1 MIKSSALIFLA
12 NITSAGLGFLGLSL
26 FTRLLT
32 PADYAFYALSIA
44 TASLLTPGLFT
55 WLRLAVLQDQ
65 SGKPDV
71 DMRKTVLVSLVALL
85 PLTALATVFL
95 KTVFN
100 PHPISS
106 WLLFAMIW
114 LAGSYEI
121 ILELQKARQEVK
133 GFALTTI
140 LRAVIF
146 LTLGLC
152 LASSHAGYA
161 LVYAYIGAFSAGI
174 LLYILRLT
182 PLSPIDKPL
191 LKEWLKRSP
200 AGTSIAML
208 VAAYAILD
216 RFVINSLMGETAVGQ
231 FVASQDIA
239 RNILVAPSMAIGA
252 IFIPKTIHYFETDKA
267 ALERHMQY
275 GLNLFMLVLL
285 PSALGLALVG
295 ADLNQYIL
303 GAKFAI
309 SSAAVLPFCALAF
322 LLQHLNNSYWQS
334 IFHCHKVYLP
344 LGAQMV
350 FNLIMLFIF
359 MQLLI
364 PRFGLYGAAMAFFIA
379 ESLNAVFSYFLVKH
393 YYKGKIFSFE
403 FLKIIALNLVI
414 AGLCLA
420 LKPHIGMWGVIALY
434 GVTYALGVLALNLL
448 EARLMLTGLKR
459 R

>member
-65 SGKPDV
+65 SARPDV

-85 PLTALATVFL
+85 PLTALATIFL
-95 KTVFN
+95 KTAFN
-100 PHPISS
+100 PHPISGG
-106 WLLFAMIW
+106 LLFAMIW

-146 LTLGLC
+146 LTLGLM
-152 LASSHAGYA
+152 LAASQAGYA

-174 LLYILRLT
+174 MLYIFRLP

-208 VAAYAILD
+208 VAIYAILD
-216 RFVINSLMGETAVGQ
+216 RFVINNLLGETAVGQ

-252 IFIPKTIHYFETDKA
+252 IFIPKTIHYFETDKV
-267 ALERHMQY
+267 ALEKHLQY

-303 GAKFAI
+303 GAKFAEA
-309 SSAAVLPFCALAF
+309 SQAVLPFCALAF

-334 IFHCHKVYLP
+334 IFHCHKVLLP

-359 MQLLI
+359 MQALI
-364 PRFGLYGAAMAFFIA
+364 PHFGLYGAAMAFFIA

-403 FLKIIALNLVI
+403 FVKIIALNILI
-414 AGLCLA
+414 TGLCIA
-420 LKPHIGMWGVIALY
+420 LKPHIGMWGVIAFY
-434 GVTYALGVLALNLL
+434 GVTYALGILALNLL